1 MFDTLL
7 VAVDVADTHE
17 ATRASEAAV
26 RMARS
31 EGASLHVLNVV
42 PDSGMAIVGASLGPE
57 HSRKMVAQAKTSLE
71 AWAAKSIPEDVKAEL
86 HVSVGTIYDQII
98 RVAGQLKVDAIFVG
112 ANRPEL
118 RDYLMGPNAAR
129 VARHATQSVF
139 VVR

>member
-1 MFDTLL
+1 MFKTLL
-7 VAVDVADTHE
+7 VAVDVADTHG

-31 EGASLHVLNVV
+31 EGAKLHVLNVV

-57 HSRKMVAQAKTSLE
+57 HSHKMTEQAKEALE
-71 AWAAKSIPEDVKAEL
+71 TWAAGSIPPDVDAEL
-86 HVSVGTIYDQII
+86 HVVTGTIYDQII
-98 RVAGQLKVDAIFVG
+98 KVAGQVEADVILVG

-129 VARHATQSVF
+129 VARHANQSVF